1 MRWLTNFYDFKFKW
15 TATADQIK
23 NFMDKDCR
31 VFVYRQY
38 VHSLMSVKELYAQL
52 FTRNWRCRKFE
63 QNLSQ
68 DCSEKIRKKDA
79 VMTAGRWSSWSTQN
93 PQFLML
99 WWPTIKGGYTAM
111 TQRPRDRVP
120 SGKCWLFQTQEGQTE
135 QIHPQTFD
143 DPFFW
148 QHWHDLHA
156 LGSHWKYSQQ
166 GILCWGFKGVQQ
178 EILLE
183 EVSTLQIGSVAFLPG
198 QYTSP

>member
-1 MRWLTNFYDFKFKW
+1 MPNIWAKLVPRLLRE
-15 TATADQIK
+15 DQ
-23 NFMDKDCR
+23 
-31 VFVYRQY
+31 
-38 VHSLMSVKELYAQL
+38 KE
-52 FTRNWRCRKFE
+52 RRCHDSR
-63 QNLSQ
+63 
-68 DCSEKIRKKDA
+68 EK
-79 VMTAGRWSSWSTQN
+79 SSWSTQN

-99 WWPTIKGGYTAM
+99 WWPTIKDGCTAM

-120 SGKCWLFQTQEGQTE
+120 SGKCWLFQTQEVQTE

-156 LGSHWKYSQQ
+156 LGSHWKDSQQ
-166 GILCWGFKGVQQ
+166 GILRWGFKGVQE

-198 QYTSP
+198 QYTSPQLQPCHRLFDQDGHEDSSSSSL